1 MAQWHLRRSPHVCPR
16 WTVNCAMRS
25 SNMNELFRTSSLM
38 AWVWVY
44 WWQEFGVPLVE
55 ETQVFNLSCPCLW
68 SLRPSAQPVAHREEK
83 TLVSF
88 IPLHCTPPYL
98 VHAFRLRSFQFFV
111 LPLPQRHSWLQ
122 PFYFSERF
130 IFLTLKSLAN
140 FLNSWT
146 LATCAAPMGDDPG
159 SIGVCACGYFALYIR
174 SPETCTPGLTLH
186 HQWTQTDTSQGQLH
200 AAGGGRSL
208 NSPYLSD
215 LSVHRITGKNRF
227 PQT

>member
-44 WWQEFGVPLVE
+44 WRQEFGVPLVE
-55 ETQVFNLSCPCLW
+55 ETQVFNLFCPCLW

-98 VHAFRLRSFQFFV
+98 IHAFRLRSFQFFV

-122 PFYFSERF
+122 PFYFFLQRWTDSKWRITSEIHLRF
-130 IFLTLKSLAN
+130 KNNYGNAFDFRYAIFLI
-140 FLNSWT
+140 FH
-146 LATCAAPMGDDPG
+146 
-159 SIGVCACGYFALYIR
+159 IYI
-174 SPETCTPGLTLH
+174 
-186 HQWTQTDTSQGQLH
+186 
-200 AAGGGRSL
+200 
-208 NSPYLSD
+208 
-215 LSVHRITGKNRF
+215 
-227 PQT
+227 